1 MTIVNF
7 LKMYL
12 ITVPIFFIIDLT
24 WLGIIA
30 KDVYQKYMGHLMRDT
45 PNWPVAIL
53 FYLLFIIG
61 LIIFVINPAIQK
73 DSWMHALI
81 YGAMFGFFTYM
92 TFDLTSLAVLKDW
105 PWQIAVIDIIWGIV
119 LSSSVSVIAY
129 FVSRNF
135 IS

>member
-1 MTIVNF
+1 
-7 LKMYL
+7 MYL

-24 WLGIIA
+24 WLGVIA
-30 KDVYQKYMGHLMRDT
+30 KDVYKKYMGHLMREA
-45 PNWPVAIL
+45 PNWPVAVL

-73 DSWMHALI
+73 DSWTHALV

-105 PWQIAVIDIIWGIV
+105 PWKIVIIDIIWGIV
-119 LSSSVSVIAY
+119 LSSSVSVAAY
-129 FVSRNF
+129 FISRNF